1 MTEEKRYFDR
11 WEPLIAASL
20 VKELEGLRLEA
31 YLCPAGVPTIGYG
44 HTRGVKLGTR
54 ISAEQADQLLTVDL
68 ERVRLQLM
76 QSVKVPVSEGQFKA
90 LLSFAYNFGAAAVK
104 DSTLLKYVNA
114 GKFGCSTVQVAEP
127 MPSIPETLLVPELPL
142 AKSWSSDFLSLLRSA
157 ETDGNAVPQST
168 THSLQ

>member
-1 MTEEKRYFDR
+1 MTEEKKYFDR

-20 VKELEGLRLEA
+20 VKELEGLRLVA

-44 HTRGVKLGTR
+44 HTRGVQLGTR

-90 LLSFAYNFGAAAVK
+90 LLSFAFNVGTAAVK
-104 DSTLLKYVNA
+104 DSMLLKYLNA
-114 GKFGCSTVQVAEP
+114 GKFEAATQEFSRWVYSKGERLQGLERRRAREAE
-127 MPSIPETLLVPELPL
+127 VF
-142 AKSWSSDFLSLLRSA
+142 SS
-157 ETDGNAVPQST
+157 
-168 THSLQ
+168 

>member
-11 WEPLIAASL
+11 WEPLIAAGL
-20 VKELEGLRLEA
+20 VKEFEGLRLEA

-44 HTRGVKLGTR
+44 HTAGVRLGTR

-90 LLSFAYNFGAAAVK
+90 LLSFAFNAGAAAVK
-104 DSTLLKYVNA
+104 DSTLLKYLNA
-114 GKFGCSTVQVAEP
+114 GKFEAAAQEFSRWVYVRGKR
-127 MPSIPETLLVPELPL
+127 LPGL
-142 AKSWSSDFLSLLRSA
+142 ARRRTREA
-157 ETDGNAVPQST
+157 AVFAS
-168 THSLQ
+168 

>member
-44 HTRGVKLGTR
+44 HTKGVQLGTR

-90 LLSFAYNFGAAAVK
+90 LLSFAFNVGAAAVK
-104 DSTLLKYVNA
+104 DSTLLKYLNA
-114 GKFGCSTVQVAEP
+114 GKFEAAQREFSRWAYSKGKRLPGLVRRRKREAEVFA
-127 MPSIPETLLVPELPL
+127 S
-142 AKSWSSDFLSLLRSA
+142 
-157 ETDGNAVPQST
+157 
-168 THSLQ
+168 

>member
-114 GKFGCSTVQVAEP
+114 GKFEAAEREF
-127 MPSIPETLLVPELPL
+127 SRWVYSKGERLPGL
-142 AKSWSSDFLSLLRSA
+142 ERRRKREA
-157 ETDGNAVPQST
+157 EVFAS
-168 THSLQ
+168 

>member
-1 MTEEKRYFDR
+1 MEKRSFDR
-11 WEPLIAASL
+11 WEPMIAAGL

-44 HTRGVKLGTR
+44 HTRGVRLGTK

-90 LLSFAYNFGAAAVK
+90 LLSFAFNVGAAAVK
-104 DSTLLKYVNA
+104 DSTLLKYLNA
-114 GKFGCSTVQVAEP
+114 GKFEAAQREFSRWVYSNDERLPG
-127 MPSIPETLLVPELPL
+127 LVRRRARE
-142 AKSWSSDFLSLLRSA
+142 A
-157 ETDGNAVPQST
+157 AVFAS
-168 THSLQ
+168 

>member
-20 VKELEGLRLEA
+20 LKEFEGLRLEA

-44 HTRGVKLGTR
+44 HTRGDQLGTR

-90 LLSFAYNFGAAAVK
+90 LLSFAYNVGAAAVK

-114 GKFGCSTVQVAEP
+114 GKFEAAEREF
-127 MPSIPETLLVPELPL
+127 SRWVYSKGERLPGL
-142 AKSWSSDFLSLLRSA
+142 ERRRKREA
-157 ETDGNAVPQST
+157 EVFAS
-168 THSLQ
+168 